1 MKLTQI
7 IDFKSGRSIQGFFIC
22 KEKHLRYTRNGDL
35 YLDLV
40 LSDATGVI
48 QSKMWDLVNDFQ
60 NRFNGGDPVAVK
72 AKVGEFN
79 DSLQLTIT
87 QINLAS
93 SEQYGKYG
101 FSPDLLIK
109 SVDESLNELWKRF
122 SKLYKSIKKPL
133 RELVS
138 IIIKDNAEK
147 IRTMPASVNHHHPVR
162 GGFLKHL
169 VTTGEMASDLLRHY
183 PAINRDLV
191 LAGIILHDIGK
202 VKSINDDLIPSH
214 TDEGKLIGH
223 IVLGRDMLMETAR
236 KLGHIPQETL
246 IKLEHIV
253 LSHQG
258 SPEKGSVTYPKF
270 PEALMVHYIDQLDGR
285 MTLMQDA
292 IENDPNTDWTA
303 YQSIFKSELYK
314 K

>member
-1 MKLTQI
+1 
-7 IDFKSGRSIQGFFIC
+7 
-22 KEKHLRYTRNGDL
+22 
-35 YLDLV
+35 
-40 LSDATGVI
+40 
-48 QSKMWDLVNDFQ
+48 MWDLVNDFQ
-60 NRFNGGDPVAVK
+60 DRFNGGDPVAIK

-109 SVDESLNELWKRF
+109 SVDEPLDELWKRF

-138 IIIKDNAEK
+138 DIINENTGKLG
-147 IRTMPASVNHHHPVR
+147 TMPASVNHHHPVR

-169 VTTGEMASDLLRHY
+169 VTTGEMALDLLCHY
-183 PAINRDLV
+183 PDLNRDLV

-236 KLGHIPQETL
+236 KLGNIPQETL
-246 IKLEHIV
+246 IKLEHII

-258 SPEKGSVTYPKF
+258 SPEKGSVTHPKF
-270 PEALMVHYIDQLDGR
+270 PEALLVHYIDQLDGR

>member
-48 QSKMWDLVNDFQ
+48 QSKMWDLVDDFRD
-60 NRFNGGDPVAVK
+60 RFHGGDPVAVK
-72 AKVGEFN
+72 GKVGEFN
-79 DSLQLTIT
+79 DRVQLNISK
-87 QINLAS
+87 INLAS
-93 SEQYGKYG
+93 NEQYCKYG
-101 FSPDLLIK
+101 FSTDLLLK
-109 SVDESLNELWKRF
+109 SVNEPLNELWDRF
-122 SKLYKSIKKPL
+122 LKLLKSIKKPL

-138 IIIKDNAEK
+138 GIINEYAEK
-147 IRTMPASVNHHHPVR
+147 IRTMPASINHHHPVH

-169 VTTGEMASDLLRHY
+169 VTTGEIALDLLQYY
-183 PAINRDLV
+183 PSLNSDLV
-191 LAGIILHDIGK
+191 LVGIILHDIGK
-202 VKSINDDLIPSH
+202 VKSINDDLISSH
-214 TDEGKLIGH
+214 TDEGKLVGH
-223 IVLGRDMLMETAR
+223 IVLGRDIVMETAAE
-236 KLGHIPQETL
+236 LGNIPQETL

-258 SPEKGSVTYPKF
+258 SPKKGSVNYPQF
-270 PEALMVHYIDQLDGR
+270 PEALLVHYIDQLDGR
-285 MTLMQDA
+285 ITLMLDN
-292 IENDPNTDWTA
+292 IEKDPNTHWTG
-303 YQSIFKSELYK
+303 YKPIFKSELYK

>member
-60 NRFNGGDPVAVK
+60 DRFNGGDPVAVK

-191 LAGIILHDIGK
+191 LSGIILHDIGK

>member
-60 NRFNGGDPVAVK
+60 DRFNGGDPVAVK

-101 FSPDLLIK
+101 FSPDILIK
-109 SVDESLNELWKRF
+109 SVDESLDELWKRF

>member
-7 IDFKSGRSIQGFFIC
+7 IDFKLGRSIQGFFIC

-40 LSDATGVI
+40 LSDSTGII
-48 QSKMWDLVNDFQ
+48 QSKMWDLADDFQ
-60 NRFNGGDPVAVK
+60 DRFNRGDPVAVK
-72 AKVGEFN
+72 GKVGEFN
-79 DSLQLTIT
+79 EIHQLTVS

-101 FSPDLLIK
+101 FSPELLLK
-109 SVDESLNELWKRF
+109 SVDEPLNELWNRL
-122 SKLYKSIKKPL
+122 SKLSKSIKKPL

-138 IIIKDNAEK
+138 IIIQDNAEK

-223 IVLGRDMLMETAR
+223 IVLGIDMLMETAR

>member
-7 IDFKSGRSIQGFFIC
+7 IDFKLGRSIQGFFIC
-22 KEKHLRYTRNGDL
+22 KEKHLCYTRNGDL
-35 YLDLV
+35 YLDLL
-40 LSDATGVI
+40 LSDSTGII
-48 QSKMWDLVNDFQ
+48 QSKMWDLVDDFQ
-60 NRFNGGDPVAVK
+60 DRFKGGDPVAVK
-72 AKVGEFN
+72 AKVGEFKN
-79 DSLQLTIT
+79 SLQLTVT

-101 FSPDLLIK
+101 FSPELLLK
-109 SVDESLNELWKRF
+109 SVDEPLNELWNRL
-122 SKLYKSIKKPL
+122 SKLSKSIKKPL

-138 IIIKDNAEK
+138 GIINEYAEK
-147 IRTMPASVNHHHPVR
+147 LRTMPASVNHHHPVR

-169 VTTGEMASDLLRHY
+169 VTTGEIASDILRHY
-183 PAINRDLV
+183 PSLNRDLV

-202 VKSINDDLIPSH
+202 VKSINADLIPSH

-223 IVLGRDMLMETAR
+223 IVLGRDIVMEKAR
-236 KLGHIPQETL
+236 KLGNIPQEIL
-246 IKLEHIV
+246 MKLEHII

-258 SPEKGSVTYPKF
+258 SPEKGSVTYPQF
-270 PEALMVHYIDQLDGR
+270 PEALLVHYIDQLDGR
-285 MTLMQDA
+285 ITLMQDA
-292 IENDPNTDWTA
+292 IEKDPNTDWTG

>member
-60 NRFNGGDPVAVK
+60 DRFNGGDPVAVK

-109 SVDESLNELWKRF
+109 SVDESLDELWKRF

-214 TDEGKLIGH
+214 TDEGKLIGR
-223 IVLGRDMLMETAR
+223 IVLGRDMLIETAI
-236 KLGHIPQETL
+236 KLGHISQETL

>member
-60 NRFNGGDPVAVK
+60 DRFNGGDPVAVK

-101 FSPDLLIK
+101 FSPYLLIK

>member
-60 NRFNGGDPVAVK
+60 DRFNGGDPVAVK

-101 FSPDLLIK
+101 FSPDFLIQ
-109 SVDESLNELWKRF
+109 SVDESLDELWKRF

-270 PEALMVHYIDQLDGR
+270 SEALMVHYIDQLDGR

>member
-60 NRFNGGDPVAVK
+60 DRFNGGDPVAVK

-270 PEALMVHYIDQLDGR
+270 SEALMVHYIDQLDGR

>member
-7 IDFKSGRSIQGFFIC
+7 IEFKLGRSIQGFFIC
-22 KEKHLRYTRNGDL
+22 KEKHLRYTRNGVL

-40 LSDATGVI
+40 LSDSTGII
-48 QSKMWDLVNDFQ
+48 QSKMWDLVDDFQ
-60 NRFNGGDPVAVK
+60 DRFKGGDPVAVK

-79 DSLQLTIT
+79 DSLQLTVT

-101 FSPDLLIK
+101 FSPELLLK
-109 SVDESLNELWKRF
+109 SVDEPLNELWNRL
-122 SKLYKSIKKPL
+122 SKLSKSIKKPL

-138 IIIKDNAEK
+138 SIINEYAEK
-147 IRTMPASVNHHHPVR
+147 LRTMPASVNHHHPVR

-169 VTTGEMASDLLRHY
+169 VTTGEMASDILRHY
-183 PAINRDLV
+183 PSLNRDLV
-191 LAGIILHDIGK
+191 LTGIILHDIGK
-202 VKSINDDLIPSH
+202 VKSINADLIPSH

-223 IVLGRDMLMETAR
+223 IVLGRDIVMEKAR
-236 KLGHIPQETL
+236 KLGNIPQEIL
-246 IKLEHIV
+246 MKLEHII

-258 SPEKGSVTYPKF
+258 SPEKGSVTYPQF
-270 PEALMVHYIDQLDGR
+270 PEALLVHYIDQLDGR
-285 MTLMQDA
+285 ITLMQDA
-292 IENDPNTDWTA
+292 IEKDPNTDWTG

>member
-1 MKLTQI
+1 M
-7 IDFKSGRSIQGFFIC
+7 
-22 KEKHLRYTRNGDL
+22 

-60 NRFNGGDPVAVK
+60 DRFNGGDPVAVK

-109 SVDESLNELWKRF
+109 SVDESLDELWKRF

-138 IIIKDNAEK
+138 IIIQDNAEK

-258 SPEKGSVTYPKF
+258 SPEKGSVTYPTF

>member
-40 LSDATGVI
+40 LSDSTGVI
-48 QSKMWDLVNDFQ
+48 QSKMWDLVNNFQ
-60 NRFNGGDPVAVK
+60 DRFNGGDPVAVK

>member
-60 NRFNGGDPVAVK
+60 DRFNGGDPVAVK

-133 RELVS
+133 CELVS

-236 KLGHIPQETL
+236 KLGHIPQEAL
-246 IKLEHIV
+246 IKLEHII
-253 LSHQG
+253 LYHQG
-258 SPEKGSVTYPKF
+258 SPAKGSVTYPQF
-270 PEALMVHYIDQLDGR
+270 PEALIVHYIDQLDGR
-285 MTLMQDA
+285 IILMQDA
-292 IENDPNTDWTA
+292 IEKEPNTDWTG

>member
-7 IDFKSGRSIQGFFIC
+7 IDFKLGRSVQGFFIC
-22 KEKHLRYTRNGDL
+22 KEKHLRYTRNGVL

-40 LSDATGVI
+40 LSDSTGII
-48 QSKMWDLVNDFQ
+48 QSKMWDLVDDFQ
-60 NRFNGGDPVAVK
+60 DRFKGGDPVAVK
-72 AKVGEFN
+72 AKVGEFKN
-79 DSLQLTIT
+79 SLQLTVT

-101 FSPDLLIK
+101 FSPELLLK
-109 SVDESLNELWKRF
+109 SVDEPLNELWNRL
-122 SKLYKSIKKPL
+122 SKLSKSIKKPL

-138 IIIKDNAEK
+138 GIINEYAEK
-147 IRTMPASVNHHHPVR
+147 LRTMPASVNHHHPVR

-169 VTTGEMASDLLRHY
+169 VTTGEIASDILRHY
-183 PAINRDLV
+183 PSLNRDLV
-191 LAGIILHDIGK
+191 LTGIILHDIGK
-202 VKSINDDLIPSH
+202 VKSINGDLIPSH

-223 IVLGRDMLMETAR
+223 IVLGRDIVMEKAR
-236 KLGHIPQETL
+236 KLGNIPQEIL
-246 IKLEHIV
+246 MKLEHII

-258 SPEKGSVTYPKF
+258 SPEKGSVTYPQF
-270 PEALMVHYIDQLDGR
+270 PEALLVHYIDQLDGR
-285 MTLMQDA
+285 ITLMQDA
-292 IENDPNTDWTA
+292 IEKDPNTDWTG

>member
-1 MKLTQI
+1 
-7 IDFKSGRSIQGFFIC
+7 
-22 KEKHLRYTRNGDL
+22 
-35 YLDLV
+35 
-40 LSDATGVI
+40 
-48 QSKMWDLVNDFQ
+48 
-60 NRFNGGDPVAVK
+60 
-72 AKVGEFN
+72 
-79 DSLQLTIT
+79 
-87 QINLAS
+87 
-93 SEQYGKYG
+93 
-101 FSPDLLIK
+101 
-109 SVDESLNELWKRF
+109 
-122 SKLYKSIKKPL
+122 
-133 RELVS
+133 
-138 IIIKDNAEK
+138 
-147 IRTMPASVNHHHPVR
+147 
-162 GGFLKHL
+162 
-169 VTTGEMASDLLRHY
+169 MASDLLRHY

>member
-7 IDFKSGRSIQGFFIC
+7 IDFKSGCSIQGFFIC

-60 NRFNGGDPVAVK
+60 DRFNGGDPIAVK

-101 FSPDLLIK
+101 FSQDLLIK
-109 SVDESLNELWKRF
+109 SVDESLDELWKRF

-147 IRTMPASVNHHHPVR
+147 IRTMPASINHHHPVR

-223 IVLGRDMLMETAR
+223 IVLGRDMLIETAI

-270 PEALMVHYIDQLDGR
+270 PEALMVHYIDQLDGK
-285 MTLMQDA
+285 MTIMQDA

>member
-48 QSKMWDLVNDFQ
+48 QSKMWDLVDDFRD
-60 NRFNGGDPVAVK
+60 RFNGGDPVAVK
-72 AKVGEFN
+72 GKVGEFN
-79 DSLQLTIT
+79 DMVQLNIS

-93 SEQYGKYG
+93 NEQYGKYG
-101 FSPDLLIK
+101 FSTDLLLK
-109 SVDESLNELWKRF
+109 SVDEPLNELWDRF
-122 SKLYKSIKKPL
+122 IKLLKSIKKPL

-138 IIIKDNAEK
+138 GIINEYAEK
-147 IRTMPASVNHHHPVR
+147 IRTMPASINHHHPVQ

-169 VTTGEMASDLLRHY
+169 VTTGEIALDLLQYY
-183 PAINRDLV
+183 PSLNRDLV

-214 TDEGKLIGH
+214 TDEGKLVGH
-223 IVLGRDMLMETAR
+223 IVLGRDIVMETAAE
-236 KLGHIPQETL
+236 LGNIPQETL
-246 IKLEHIV
+246 IKLEHII

-258 SPEKGSVTYPKF
+258 SLGKGSVNYPQF
-270 PEALMVHYIDQLDGR
+270 PEALLVHYIDQLDGKIN
-285 MTLMQDA
+285 LMLDT
-292 IENDPNTDWTA
+292 IEKDPNTDWTG

>member
-48 QSKMWDLVNDFQ
+48 QSKMWDLVNNFQ
-60 NRFNGGDPVAVK
+60 DRFNGGDPVAVK

-109 SVDESLNELWKRF
+109 SVDESLDELWKRF

>member
-7 IDFKSGRSIQGFFIC
+7 IDFKLGRSIQGFFIC

-40 LSDATGVI
+40 LSDSTGII
-48 QSKMWDLVNDFQ
+48 QSKMWDLVDDFQ
-60 NRFNGGDPVAVK
+60 DRFNGGDPVAVK
-72 AKVGEFN
+72 GKVGEFN
-79 DSLQLTIT
+79 EIHQLTVS

-101 FSPDLLIK
+101 FSPELLLK
-109 SVDESLNELWKRF
+109 SVDEPLNELWNRL
-122 SKLYKSIKKPL
+122 SKLSKSIKKPL

-138 IIIKDNAEK
+138 AIINVYAEK
-147 IRTMPASVNHHHPVR
+147 LRIMPASVNHHHPVR

-183 PAINRDLV
+183 PGLNRDLV

-223 IVLGRDMLMETAR
+223 IVLGRDIVMKTG
-236 KLGHIPQETL
+236 KNLGNIPQATL
-246 IKLEHIV
+246 IKLEHII

-258 SPEKGSVTYPKF
+258 SPEKGSVTYPQF
-270 PEALMVHYIDQLDGR
+270 PEALIVHYIDQLDGR
-285 MTLMQDA
+285 ITLMQDA
-292 IENDPNTDWTA
+292 IEKDPNTDWTG

>member
-60 NRFNGGDPVAVK
+60 DRFNGGDPVAVK

>member
-40 LSDATGVI
+40 LSDSTGVI

-60 NRFNGGDPVAVK
+60 DRFNGGDPVAVK

-79 DSLQLTIT
+79 DSLQLTVT

-101 FSPDLLIK
+101 FSADLLIK
-109 SVDESLNELWKRF
+109 SVDEPIDELWNRL
-122 SKLYKSIKKPL
+122 SKLSKSINKPL
-133 RELVS
+133 GELVS
-138 IIIKDNAEK
+138 IIINEYAKK
-147 IRTMPASVNHHHPVR
+147 LRIMPASVNHHHPLK

-169 VTTGEMASDLLRHY
+169 VTTGEMTSDLLRQY
-183 PAINRDLV
+183 PSLNRDLV

-202 VKSINDDLIPSH
+202 VKSINDDLVPSH
-214 TDEGKLIGH
+214 TDAGKLIGH
-223 IVLGRDMLMETAR
+223 IVLGRDMVMETAE
-236 KLGHIPQETL
+236 KLGNIPQETL
-246 IKLEHIV
+246 IKLEHII

-285 MTLMQDA
+285 ITLMQDA
-292 IENDPNTDWTA
+292 IEKDPNSDWTG

>member
-60 NRFNGGDPVAVK
+60 NRFNGGAPVAVK

-138 IIIKDNAEK
+138 IIIQDNAEK

>member
-40 LSDATGVI
+40 LSDATGVV
-48 QSKMWDLVNDFQ
+48 QSKMWDLVDDFRD
-60 NRFNGGDPVAVK
+60 RFNGGDPVAVK
-72 AKVGEFN
+72 GKVGEFN
-79 DSLQLTIT
+79 DMVQLNIS

-93 SEQYGKYG
+93 NEQYGKYG
-101 FSPDLLIK
+101 FSPEILLK
-109 SVDESLNELWKRF
+109 SVDEPLDKLWDRF
-122 SKLYKSIKKPL
+122 SKLSKSIKKPL

-138 IIIKDNAEK
+138 GIINEYAEK
-147 IRTMPASVNHHHPVR
+147 LRTMPASVNHHHPVR

-169 VTTGEMASDLLRHY
+169 VTTGEMALDLLRHY
-183 PAINRDLV
+183 PSFNRDLV
-191 LAGIILHDIGK
+191 LAGILLHDIGK

-223 IVLGRDMLMETAR
+223 IVLGRDMVMDTAK
-236 KLGHIPQETL
+236 KLGNIPQATL
-246 IKLEHIV
+246 IKLEHII

-258 SPEKGSVTYPKF
+258 SPEKGSVAYPRF
-270 PEALMVHYIDQLDGR
+270 PEALFVHYIDQLDGR
-285 MTLMQDA
+285 ITLMQDA
-292 IENDPNTDWTA
+292 IEKDPNTDWTG
-303 YQSIFKSELYK
+303 YQSIFKSELYIK
-314 K
+314 